1 MQLFSRRGT
10 ARRSTRVT
18 NGVLRPL
25 ASRLFHCKQP
35 ESPRRY
41 IPLRTTAAAFF
52 RNLLRRNT
60 RYVALRWFEDFPN
73 ITPGEDIDLLVDDAD
88 LSAMENILRPEKEGI
103 PCDVYTVSGLPATNY
118 RSMAYYPPYL
128 AEQILDR
135 RVLFKDLLSTP
146 SCADY
151 FLSLAYHAIYHKG
164 LNAGIPTSLHESAT
178 SDYPDHDYA
187 KKLAML
193 ATKCGIDYGELTME
207 ALDDCLSHHGWRP
220 PIDTLAKLMPG
231 NRWIKRRFFSASSDF
246 TNPIFRGLVVFVLR
260 ERALQ
265 LQVEADI
272 LEILYSSGFGLLA
285 VKHLRA
291 DEAVLAARR
300 IRGGDWGR
308 GPWPTSGGGPAAI
321 VVGHDTNP
329 LPVPESLRRQHALLD
344 NARIPAAKESVRNS
358 INSRVR
364 ASQQCN
370 VIHSSD
376 SAQHAVEYLRIT
388 MPEREEEIISHLRNV
403 AVDADSHSPL
413 GLSTL

>member
-1 MQLFSRRGT
+1 MQLFSLKGT
-10 ARRSTRVT
+10 ARRPAQVT

-25 ASRLFHCKQP
+25 ALRLFHCKQP

-41 IPLRTTAAAFF
+41 IPPRMTAAAFF

-88 LSAMENILRPEKEGI
+88 LSAMENILRPEKGGI
-103 PCDVYTVSGLPATNY
+103 PCDVYTVSGLPATDY
-118 RSMAYYPPYL
+118 RRMAYYPPYL

-135 RVLFKDLLSTP
+135 RVLFKGLLSTP
-146 SCADY
+146 SCSDY

-164 LNAGIPTSLHESAT
+164 LNAGIPTSLQGFAP
-178 SDYPDHDYA
+178 SDNPEHDYA

-193 ATKCGIDYGELTME
+193 ATKCGIDYGEMTME

-220 PIDTLAKLMPG
+220 PIDTLAQLVPN
-231 NRWIKRRFFSASSDF
+231 NRWIKRRFFSASSDLN
-246 TNPIFRGLVVFVLR
+246 NPVFRGLVVFVLR
-260 ERALQ
+260 ERAIQ
-265 LQVEADI
+265 LQAEADI
-272 LEILYSSGFGLLA
+272 LEILCSSGFGLLA

-291 DEAVLAARR
+291 DEAALAARR
-300 IRGGDWGR
+300 IRGGNWGR
-308 GPWPTSGGGPAAI
+308 GPWPTSGGGPATI

-376 SAQHAVEYLRIT
+376 SASTR
-388 MPEREEEIISHLRNV
+388 
-403 AVDADSHSPL
+403 
-413 GLSTL
+413 LSTCGLRCPSEKKR